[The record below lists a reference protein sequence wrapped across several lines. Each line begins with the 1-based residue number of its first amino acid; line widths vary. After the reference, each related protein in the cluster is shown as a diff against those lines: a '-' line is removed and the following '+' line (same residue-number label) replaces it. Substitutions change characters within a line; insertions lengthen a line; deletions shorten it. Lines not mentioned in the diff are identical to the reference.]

1 MIKRYYGTLLL
12 MGLGASALTAGV
24 LLWGLRSLPA
34 DQAPALEGLLTRL
47 LWLLPVLAAGAAIP
61 AWRERRRLREKV
73 RALAGETPDC
83 SGGSGELEPL
93 AARLREQNLTI
104 RRQSEA
110 LGRKRRDFDAIT
122 ENMREGFLLLDR
134 RLNVLSRNES
144 ARILLTGDADAAG
157 NLNRPGCPEEV
168 RRAAEKALAG
178 ERTQRS
184 LRLEEHTYLLIAS
197 PIAASGQA
205 AGAVVIAMDVTEREE
220 RETLRREFSANVS
233 HELKTPLTSITGFA
247 ELLKDGLVP
256 PERVSEFAGDI
267 YRESRRLIRL
277 VDDIIELSRLEE
289 EGSPPYAREPA
300 DLYGIARD
308 ALEALRPA
316 AEARGISLQLRGAPA
331 AVSGVGPILREM
343 VYNLCDN
350 AVKYNRENGSVTVTV
365 QPGPEPRVTVEDTG
379 IGIPYAHQSRVFE
392 RFYRVDKSHS
402 RRIGGTGLG
411 MSIVKHGARI
421 HNARLELWSEPDR
434 GTRITITFG
443 KENL

>member
-83 SGGSGELEPL
+83 SGGSGELEPGG
-93 AARLREQNLTI
+93 RLREQNLTI

-168 RRAAEKALAG
+168 RRAGG
-178 ERTQRS
+178 E
-184 LRLEEHTYLLIAS
+184 S
-197 PIAASGQA
+197 PG
-205 AGAVVIAMDVTEREE
+205 R
-220 RETLRREFSANVS
+220 
-233 HELKTPLTSITGFA
+233 
-247 ELLKDGLVP
+247 
-256 PERVSEFAGDI
+256 
-267 YRESRRLIRL
+267 
-277 VDDIIELSRLEE
+277 
-289 EGSPPYAREPA
+289 
-300 DLYGIARD
+300 
-308 ALEALRPA
+308 
-316 AEARGISLQLRGAPA
+316 
-331 AVSGVGPILREM
+331 
-343 VYNLCDN
+343 
-350 AVKYNRENGSVTVTV
+350 
-365 QPGPEPRVTVEDTG
+365 
-379 IGIPYAHQSRVFE
+379 
-392 RFYRVDKSHS
+392 
-402 RRIGGTGLG
+402 
-411 MSIVKHGARI
+411 
-421 HNARLELWSEPDR
+421 
-434 GTRITITFG
+434 
-443 KENL
+443 